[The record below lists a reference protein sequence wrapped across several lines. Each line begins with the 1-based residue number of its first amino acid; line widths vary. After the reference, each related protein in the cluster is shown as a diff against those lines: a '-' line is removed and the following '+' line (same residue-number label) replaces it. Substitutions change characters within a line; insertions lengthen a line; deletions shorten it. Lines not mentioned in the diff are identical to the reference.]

1 MIKYLITDYKKI
13 RLYGDGLLEKDGVIY
28 PFIGRAIMVKFL
40 GLWWV
45 CYKCYYTKPNYF

>member
-13 RLYGDGLLEKDGVIY
+13 NRYGDGLLEKDSIFY
-28 PFIGRAIMVKFL
+28 PFIGKVIMIKIL

-45 CYKCYYTKPNYF
+45 EYKSYYVEPTYF